1 MILKTKSS
9 AQTIK
14 LGKAIGR
21 LLGPGQ
27 VVALMGD
34 LGAGKTTLTK
44 GLSSGLGVEDP
55 STVMSPSFVLIREYE
70 GRLPVYHF
78 DLYRLDNLDQVEGLG
93 YEEYFY
99 GQGLTIIEW
108 ADKIKDLLPEEYL
121 SIELSTADEEK
132 GINTRNIKIISHGR
146 QYRDIV
152 TELQRSVS
160 PLVSVKRNKQGD

>member
-1 MILKTKSS
+1 MLWVIATGDFFKMSIILKTKSS
-9 AQTIK
+9 AQTVK

-27 VVALMGD
+27 VVALIGD
-34 LGAGKTTLTK
+34 LGAGKTTFTK
-44 GLSSGLGVEDP
+44 GLSSGLGVKDL
-55 STVMSPSFVLIREYE
+55 STVRSPSFVLIREYE
-70 GRLPVYHF
+70 GRIPVYHF

-121 SIELSTADEEK
+121 IVELSLADEDK
-132 GINTRNIKIISHGR
+132 TVNSRNIKFIPHGR
-146 QYRDIV
+146 QYRDIAAK
-152 TELQRSVS
+152 L
-160 PLVSVKRNKQGD
+160 NKN

>member
-1 MILKTKSS
+1 MSIVLKTKSS
-9 AQTIK
+9 AQTVK

-27 VVALMGD
+27 VVALIGD

-44 GLSSGLGVEDP
+44 GLSSGLGVDP

-70 GRLPVYHF
+70 GRIPVYHF

-121 SIELSTADEEK
+121 TVELSLSDEEK
-132 GINTRNIKIISHGR
+132 GINTRNIKIIPQGK
-146 QYRDIV
+146 QYHDIV
-152 TELQRSVS
+152 CKL
-160 PLVSVKRNKQGD
+160 